1 VIRTGKYHFRVAFPS
16 TKHQNQH
23 IYECFCIGTDN
34 TLVDEF
40 DEQDDNNTTY
50 AVLFDGKLPA
60 ATARLMQSKT
70 DSLSVRIGRV
80 ATLKQYRGQKY
91 GSQVFQAL
99 EKMATKSNYK
109 KVIVHAELTAA
120 EFYEK
125 LGSARYGKTYQED
138 KTDCITLTK
147 TLD

>member
-1 VIRTGKYHFRVAFPS
+1 M
-16 TKHQNQH
+16 
-23 IYECFCIGTDN
+23 
-34 TLVDEF
+34 
-40 DEQDDNNTTY
+40 
-50 AVLFDGKLPA
+50 

-70 DSLSVRIGRV
+70 DSLSARIGRV

-99 EKMATKSNYK
+99 EKMATKSNYYK

-125 LGSARYGKTYQED
+125 LGSAHYGKTYQED

-147 TLD
+147 TLG